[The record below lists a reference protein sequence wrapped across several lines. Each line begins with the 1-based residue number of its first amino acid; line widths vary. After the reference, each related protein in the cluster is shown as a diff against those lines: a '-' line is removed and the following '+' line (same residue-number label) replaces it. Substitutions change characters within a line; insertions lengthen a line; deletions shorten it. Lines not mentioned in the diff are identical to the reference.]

1 MDIFQSPPSVRKATP
16 EIWRQ
21 RRGSTI
27 SIPAFREEGDIQG
40 RRVKSAIAIS
50 IPAFREE
57 GDKAR
62 SNTNYFL
69 WISIPAFREEGDG
82 NMDEVSYAKL
92 YFNPRLP

>member
-1 MDIFQSPPSVRKATP
+1 MRKATGFHP
-16 EIWRQ
+16 Y
-21 RRGSTI
+21 SSPSLTI